1 MKKYII
7 STLAILITAC
17 STTSEMD
24 TYINEVTLTNANK
37 KFVHIEHG
45 EKTQYEE
52 PLIGVFDKC
61 TTKSFSGKS
70 FKIGSAYVTDV
81 QVLEQ
86 LYSDYS
92 TTVVEQAILGMTK
105 SKSQFEKTRA
115 NFNKLNGG
123 DVELNEKRRGVFV
136 RYTFKNDNSE
146 FKRLG
151 QVFETRNTCISE
163 SGWEKFKPIST
174 S

>member
-7 STLAILITAC
+7 STLAIFITAC
-17 STTSEMD
+17 SSTSEMD
-24 TYINEVTLTNANK
+24 TYISEVTLTNANN

-45 EKTQYEE
+45 EKNRSQE
-52 PLIGVFDKC
+52 PLMQVFNEC
-61 TTKSFSGKS
+61 TSKSFSGKS

-86 LYSDYS
+86 LNSDYS

-105 SKSQFEKTRA
+105 NKSQFEKTRA
-115 NFNKLNGG
+115 NFNSLNGG

-146 FKRLG
+146 FKRLR
-151 QVFETRNTCISE
+151 QVFETRTACISE
-163 SGWEKFKPIST
+163 GGWEKVKPVST